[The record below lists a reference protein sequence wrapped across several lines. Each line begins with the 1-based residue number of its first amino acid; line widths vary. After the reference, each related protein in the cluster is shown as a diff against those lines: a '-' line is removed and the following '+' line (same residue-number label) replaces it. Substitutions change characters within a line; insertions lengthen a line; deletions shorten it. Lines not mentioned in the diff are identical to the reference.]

1 MGSTISESALLMV
14 LLMIGVW
21 GCSTS
26 DKVVGRYKSAVC
38 QTEGSP
44 PTSCTSV
51 VPKASA
57 YAVSIKTPPGSS
69 PSSGTAFPERALA
82 AYIDV
87 LGNPKLSSTAKDLRT
102 NLAATLAPTSS
113 ASAEDV
119 RTLFHRTL
127 IVTVRKEGAFNPA
140 DRLEATDV
148 TIKPDKARFVSWDTL
163 ATAYTTINA
172 GTVQLTQARGE
183 TESLTVGTPSVAPI
197 SGSASGAA
205 SQTNTKVE
213 NYTAAIQAETLS
225 ATIEQNGGALVIH
238 RQGGQNVDLTGNTV
252 IKVDMS
258 YAGNPMSTYI
268 FSVPK
273 YKDTKDKWLPP
284 EKVTLAVKPVSAV
297 PPDTVIKA
305 DVILVYTLRHVKL
318 GDTTYEEK
326 DDNVL
331 ELTSQPITRS
341 VDLIP
346 AREASPPGF
355 GLVATAGSAKD
366 FALNVEQPGRD
377 PVGLCFDTYNEASDF
392 LTYLKVANAK
402 SPSKI
407 GDSRLGF
414 VEPPDPRVVLLTATD
429 LDGLEARAKCF

>member
-1 MGSTISESALLMV
+1 MGSFISKRAPFIA

-38 QTEGSP
+38 KTEGSQ
-44 PTSCTSV
+44 PTSCTSAL
-51 VPKASA
+51 PTASA
-57 YAVSIKTPPGSS
+57 YAVSIKTPQSSS
-69 PSSGTAFPERALA
+69 PLSGAAFPEQALA
-82 AYIDV
+82 AYINV
-87 LGNPKLSSTAKDLRT
+87 LGNANLSPTAKDLRA
-102 NLAATLAPTSS
+102 NIAATLTPTSS
-113 ASAEDV
+113 ASGEDV
-119 RTLFHRTL
+119 RTVFHRTL
-127 IVTVRKEGAFNPA
+127 IVTVRKEGGFNPA
-140 DRLEATDV
+140 DRLEVTDV
-148 TIKPDKARFVSWDTL
+148 TIKPDKARFDSWDTV

-172 GTVQLTQARGE
+172 GTVQFSQARGSA
-183 TESLTVGTPSVAPI
+183 ESLTVGTPSAAPI
-197 SGSASGAA
+197 SGSASATA
-205 SQTNTKVE
+205 SQTNTKIE
-213 NYTAAIQAETLS
+213 SYAAAIQAETLS
-225 ATIEQNGGALVIH
+225 VTVEQNGSALVIH
-238 RQGGQNVDLTGNTV
+238 RQGGNNVDLTGNTV

-273 YKDTKDKWLPP
+273 YKDAKDNWLPA
-284 EKVTLAVKPVSAV
+284 KGITLAVKTISAV
-297 PPDTVIKA
+297 PPGTVIRA
-305 DVILVYTLRHVKL
+305 DVTLLYTLRHVES

-331 ELTSQPITRS
+331 ELTSQPITRR

-346 AREASPPGF
+346 TREASPPVF
-355 GLVATAGSAKD
+355 GIFATTGSARD
-366 FALNVEQPGRD
+366 IALDVEQPGRY

-402 SPSKI
+402 NPSKI

-414 VEPPDPRVVLLTATD
+414 VEPPAPGVVLLTPTD